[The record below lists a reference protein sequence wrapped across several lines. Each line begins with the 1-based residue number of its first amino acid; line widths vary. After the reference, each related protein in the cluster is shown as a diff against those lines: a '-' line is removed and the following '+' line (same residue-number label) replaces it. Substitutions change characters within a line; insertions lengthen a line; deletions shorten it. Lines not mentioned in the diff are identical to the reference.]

1 MSVFC
6 VQIPTCQYWFFGW
19 IGHNCKRQYMSTE
32 NRYVE
37 KDEGY
42 ELNFF
47 FGPNINKCPTAELLS
62 LDSNVKVR
70 FDSTTC

>member
-1 MSVFC
+1 
-6 VQIPTCQYWFFGW
+6 
-19 IGHNCKRQYMSTE
+19 MSTE

>member
-1 MSVFC
+1 
-6 VQIPTCQYWFFGW
+6 
-19 IGHNCKRQYMSTE
+19 MSTE
-32 NRYVE
+32 NGGIE
-37 KDEGY
+37 KKNDND
-42 ELNFF
+42 LNFF